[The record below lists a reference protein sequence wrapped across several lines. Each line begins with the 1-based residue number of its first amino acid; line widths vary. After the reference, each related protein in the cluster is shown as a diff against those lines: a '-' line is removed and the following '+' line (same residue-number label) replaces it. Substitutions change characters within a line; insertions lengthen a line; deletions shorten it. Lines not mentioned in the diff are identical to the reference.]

1 MGNSYDVRNNVRSTM
16 NIQHIV
22 CGIIADNMQRILKKG
37 HANENIGFEGL
48 YKE

>member
-22 CGIIADNMQRILKKG
+22 CGIADNMQRILKKG